1 MSAVSMHLLVGSVDR
16 TGTVTGRFSDDE
28 VLARFN
34 IRALLGSEVPAP
46 RARRRRRRA
55 GQHNSSAAIS
65 INDGKG
71 EKEQQLTMRAPSA
84 LKLHSTSDCTQ
95 MKATVKTGL
104 GTAMT
109 LKAVWCPV
117 AMPWFVAWKAY
128 VDWEDE
134 WSETER
140 GPRPP
145 DLLKSLHPGVID
157 NAPLLGTVGD
167 ELRPGL
173 AENVDYVL
181 LPRSAYLSLV
191 REFDGGPDLGR
202 YVQIKRG
209 TGSSAAGIP
218 FLDLYPVRCDIYVC
232 HSKTGKPKGGNHAR
246 IDDPAA
252 AVAPDE
258 VLYYASTFP
267 LDR

>member
-1 MSAVSMHLLVGSVDR
+1 M
-16 TGTVTGRFSDDE
+16 
-28 VLARFN
+28 
-34 IRALLGSEVPAP
+34 
-46 RARRRRRRA
+46 
-55 GQHNSSAAIS
+55 
-65 INDGKG
+65 
-71 EKEQQLTMRAPSA
+71 
-84 LKLHSTSDCTQ
+84 KLHSTSECTQ

-104 GTAMT
+104 GEAMEQD
-109 LKAVWCPV
+109 AVWNPL
-117 AMPWFVAWKAY
+117 AMQWFVAWKAY

-134 WSETER
+134 WSEAER
-140 GPRPP
+140 GPRPL
-145 DLLKSLHPGVID
+145 DLLQSLHPGAID

-181 LPRSAYLSLV
+181 LPHSAYLSLV
-191 REFDGGPDLGR
+191 KEFAGGPDLGR

-209 TGSSAAGIP
+209 ASSSAAGIP
-218 FLDLYPVRCDIYVC
+218 FLDLYPVRCDVYVC

-252 AVAPDE
+252 AVAPDR